1 MDRPPQFQSH
11 LHEGFAPSQVLNAR
25 RTPRSRPCKACHPCR
40 MRKVR
45 CDRERIQPCTNC
57 ALRSQASLCF
67 SGPRNE
73 TRARA
78 RKSTQYE
85 ACLANDT
92 VLIGLDKA
100 TSALPDCHVTASSP
114 SISYPDI
121 TGHESWRA
129 IPLPEPDN
137 AAGQTQRHHIREPSG
152 FTSDS
157 SICNTPL
164 LKGSVNSS
172 FVGDSAMAT
181 LLRHQALDNNSGA
194 DDTFQSM
201 LGLRNRSAGY
211 PFFKER
217 TSEEEWKELETV
229 LPCQEE
235 IFRYVTVESTGF
247 SLTYCTGSYLNIV
260 LEPMY

>member
-1 MDRPPQFQSH
+1 MDRPPQYQSH
-11 LHEGFAPSQVLNAR
+11 LHEGFAPSLVLNAR
-25 RTPRSRPCKACHPCR
+25 RTPRPRPCKACHPCR

-57 ALRSQASLCF
+57 ALRSQASLCL

-78 RKSTQYE
+78 RKSTEHE

-92 VLIGLDKA
+92 VLIDLDKA
-100 TSALPDCHVTASSP
+100 TAAPPDCHVTASSP
-114 SISYPDI
+114 SISYPDV
-121 TGHESWRA
+121 TGHERWRA
-129 IPLPEPDN
+129 ISLSEPDN
-137 AAGQTQRHHIREPSG
+137 AAGQTQRRGPSG
-152 FTSDS
+152 FASGS
-157 SICNTPL
+157 SNCNIPL
-164 LKGSVNSS
+164 LKRSVNSS
-172 FVGDSAMAT
+172 FVGDSAVAA

-211 PFFKER
+211 PFFKPR
-217 TSEEEWKELETV
+217 TPDEEWKELETV

-235 IFRYVTVESTGF
+235 IFRYVLVESTGF
-247 SLTYCTGSYLNIV
+247 SLTDCIGFYLNIV
-260 LEPMY
+260 LGPMH